1 MANHT
6 ITRINPKVILISSI
20 MGIPMATNTSSS
32 NTAAQLNRL
41 WRSFFPESCVSWK
54 LAALL
59 CEGRL
64 GESCRRGK

>member
-1 MANHT
+1 
-6 ITRINPKVILISSI
+6 
-20 MGIPMATNTSSS
+20 
-32 NTAAQLNRL
+32 LNRL